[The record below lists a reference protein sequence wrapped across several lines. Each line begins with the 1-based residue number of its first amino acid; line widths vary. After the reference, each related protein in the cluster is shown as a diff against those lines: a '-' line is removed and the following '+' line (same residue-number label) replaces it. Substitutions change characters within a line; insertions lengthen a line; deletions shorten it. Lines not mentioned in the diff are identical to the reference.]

1 MIWYD
6 YTLMFVWI
14 DKEKRKK
21 KKERE
26 EVVKDEKTQNAT
38 LKNQQGID

>member
-26 EVVKDEKTQNAT
+26 EVVKDEKNKKCYFEKSTRN
-38 LKNQQGID
+38 